1 MQTQIKATRLS
12 GRLCVSALIALL
24 IGSSFVQAPPQPDM
38 QDMRDDMLQRMGT
51 YTPRELYPSLMQLP
65 DFSPEE
71 RPEIKRPSRQ
81 RTEDGLQIFTE
92 SRAVLTAAMENNDLS
107 RMEQAASD
115 MRAGVAQYESGLA
128 ALRALKDGAYP
139 TG

>member
-1 MQTQIKATRLS
+1 
-12 GRLCVSALIALL
+12 
-24 IGSSFVQAPPQPDM
+24 M

-107 RMEQAASD
+107 RMVQAASD